1 MAFGARPDALHGIT
15 NRATLSRIIS
25 VVLFSMILGNASAGD
40 AALEKQCRDGL
51 KIADEELESA
61 KSKGASGAASLAEAA
76 SLLTAASFQAEFG
89 KYPNC
94 IDKVKRAR
102 KHIRDAAQGK

>member
-1 MAFGARPDALHGIT
+1 MAIGVEPGMVQGIINRMAGGIAVAGLFTLLLGGAY
-15 NRATLSRIIS
+15 
-25 VVLFSMILGNASAGD
+25 AGD

-61 KSKGASGAASLAEAA
+61 KSKGASGAGSLAEAA